1 MNELQRLARQLPI
14 KRISR
19 WEMFIDKQK
28 MRIQEFKDLNYPVVY
43 RYVRKFMKWV
53 GAEL

>member
-1 MNELQRLARQLPI
+1 MNEVKRLSSRLPV

-19 WEMFIDKQK
+19 WEMFIAKQK
-28 MRIQEFKDLNYPVVY
+28 MRIQEFKDVNYPVAY
-43 RYVRKFMKWV
+43 RYYRKFMRWV